1 MKNNNKFWIV
11 FSLVIVFAVGIAG
24 GILFEK
30 NFMEKKQERRVKKRS
45 PVRFPSLK
53 IMAQELN
60 LTSEQQEEIREIFKN
75 NEERFKKLRTH
86 MDERLSSIRTQLKSE
101 IKNVLTEEQN
111 AKFEAMIQKYISQ
124 RKKEAEKRKRHPKN
138 RTKDK
143 GEKK

>member
-30 NFMEKKQERRVKKRS
+30 NFMKKKQERRVKKRS

-75 NEERFKKLRTH
+75 NEERFKKLRSH
-86 MDERLSSIRTQLKSE
+86 MDERISSIRTQLKSE

-143 GEKK
+143 GDKK

>member
-75 NEERFKKLRTH
+75 NEERFKKLRSH
-86 MDERLSSIRTQLKSE
+86 MDERISSIRTQLKSE

-143 GEKK
+143 GDKK

>member
-60 LTSEQQEEIREIFKN
+60 LTSEQQDEIREIF
-75 NEERFKKLRTH
+75 
-86 MDERLSSIRTQLKSE
+86 
-101 IKNVLTEEQN
+101 
-111 AKFEAMIQKYISQ
+111 
-124 RKKEAEKRKRHPKN
+124 
-138 RTKDK
+138 
-143 GEKK
+143 

>member
-1 MKNNNKFWIV
+1 MKNNYKFWII
-11 FSLVIVFAVGIAG
+11 FSLVIVFVAGIAG

-30 NFMEKKQERRVKKRS
+30 NFMGKKQERRVKKRS

-60 LTSEQQEEIREIFKN
+60 LTPEQQEEIREIFKN
-75 NEERFKKLRTH
+75 NEERFKKLRSH
-86 MDERLSSIRTQLKSE
+86 MDERLSSIRSQLKNE

-111 AKFEAMIQKYISQ
+111 DKFEAMIQKYISQ
-124 RKKEAEKRKRHPKN
+124 KKKEAEKRKRHPKN
-138 RTKDK
+138 RTKDN

>member
-1 MKNNNKFWIV
+1 MKNNYKFWIV
-11 FSLVIVFAVGIAG
+11 CSLVIVFIAGVAG

-124 RKKEAEKRKRHPKN
+124 KKKEEEKRKRHPKN

>member
-143 GEKK
+143 GEIK